1 MTLKWIVNLWLVG
14 VPWGFA
20 LLALFGWNMYVNIFW
35 NKWWGEGNFFLM
47 GNTLYIIAQSIVS
60 IPLMFEI
67 PLVLRF
73 MKPFRVISFFS
84 AISYN
89 IMFLG
94 SVADF
99 FYITKAEDKNDF
111 EDEGQ
116 FEGDA
121 LMALFI
127 FYNLVEN
134 FPIIIINSGII
145 LKEVMLPFFQL
156 VGNTKAPNQK
166 DRIQLSLIDLE
177 DAFFFFTNLVNPAWI
192 SKKIFILF
200 FGWNPADMV
209 IENKH
214 DEQHYYAGKAYN
226 GIKGYI

>member
-1 MTLKWIVNLWLVG
+1 MVFKWLINLWTVG
-14 VPWGFA
+14 VPWGFV
-20 LLALFGWNMYVNIFW
+20 LLALFGWNMYVNIWW
-35 NKWWGEGNFFLM
+35 NKWWAEGNLFLM

-67 PLVLRF
+67 PLILRF
-73 MKPFRVISFFS
+73 MKPFRVLSLLS
-84 AISYN
+84 AIAYN
-89 IMFLG
+89 ILFLG

-145 LKEVMLPFFQL
+145 LKESLLPFFQL
-156 VGNTKAPNQK
+156 ITNQKAP
-166 DRIQLSLIDLE
+166 S
-177 DAFFFFTNLVNPAWI
+177 
-192 SKKIFILF
+192 
-200 FGWNPADMV
+200 
-209 IENKH
+209 
-214 DEQHYYAGKAYN
+214 
-226 GIKGYI
+226 

>member
-1 MTLKWIVNLWLVG
+1 MRELEKKLAELEKEKEKERREKEEAERRRQEEDKKRNQENYFQRRWDDVVDDFEHPDHIADNFGKDFEDTVDTLEDDEKEIVSTVRKLPDRSRRIWRQLLALKWIVNLWLVG

-35 NKWWGEGNFFLM
+35 NKWWAEGNFFLM

-84 AISYN
+84 AIAYN

-111 EDEGQ
+111 EDEG
-116 FEGDA
+116 
-121 LMALFI
+121 
-127 FYNLVEN
+127 
-134 FPIIIINSGII
+134 
-145 LKEVMLPFFQL
+145 
-156 VGNTKAPNQK
+156 
-166 DRIQLSLIDLE
+166 
-177 DAFFFFTNLVNPAWI
+177 
-192 SKKIFILF
+192 
-200 FGWNPADMV
+200 
-209 IENKH
+209 
-214 DEQHYYAGKAYN
+214 
-226 GIKGYI
+226 